1 MDITDSIVSYRRHL
15 KRRNY
20 SIHTIK
26 NYMNVLKHF
35 VVWVNVPLEEVDH
48 AKVLLYIDWLIGKRH
63 KAKTINCHLACVSGF
78 YQYLH
83 HERGMKIKNPVK
95 KGYSLRLPKPLPRYV
110 KDEELKLFFMAVK
123 TRRDRA
129 MFMLMLRCGLRVEEV
144 AHLTRAAIDFKRRHI
159 LVLNGKGGK
168 GRVVYL
174 SNDAYDALLSYLE
187 IRPAVKTKK
196 LFLVEKGLYRGNPL
210 SVRGI
215 QKRMEYYARKA
226 GIRISCHHLRH
237 TMATQLLNAD
247 AELATIQDL
256 LGHNWV
262 TTTQRY
268 CKVSNMKVQR
278 DYYKAIEVVMERTA
292 IENTAPD

>member
-48 AKVLLYIDWLIGKRH
+48 EKVLLYIDWLIGKRL

-83 HERGMKIKNPVK
+83 HERGMKINNPVK

-123 TRRDRA
+123 TKRDRA

-159 LVLNGKGGK
+159 IVLNGKGGK
-168 GRVVYL
+168 VRVVYL

-226 GIRISCHHLRH
+226 GVRISCHHLRH

-278 DYYKAIEVVMERTA
+278 DYYKAIEIVMQRTSV
-292 IENTAPD
+292 ENTAPD

>member
-48 AKVLLYIDWLIGKRH
+48 EKVLLYIDWLIGKRL

-95 KGYSLRLPKPLPRYV
+95 SGYSLRLPKPLPRYV

-159 LVLNGKGGK
+159 IVLNGKGGK

-174 SNDAYDALLSYLE
+174 SNDAYDALLSYLK

-226 GIRISCHHLRH
+226 GVRISCHHLRH

-278 DYYKAIEVVMERTA
+278 DYYKAIEIVMERTA
-292 IENTAPD
+292 IENTGPD

>member
-1 MDITDSIVSYRRHL
+1 
-15 KRRNY
+15 
-20 SIHTIK
+20 
-26 NYMNVLKHF
+26 MNVLKHF

-48 AKVLLYIDWLIGKRH
+48 EKVLLYIDWLIGKRL

-83 HERGMKIKNPVK
+83 HERGMKMKNPVK

-110 KDEELKLFFMAVK
+110 KDEELKFFFMAVK

-159 LVLNGKGGK
+159 IVLNGKGGK

-174 SNDAYDALLSYLE
+174 SNDAYDALLFYLE
-187 IRPAVKTKK
+187 IRPVVKTKK
-196 LFLVEKGLYRGNPL
+196 LFLVEKGLYRGNPI

-226 GIRISCHHLRH
+226 GVRISCHHLRH

-278 DYYKAIEVVMERTA
+278 DYYKAIEIVMQRTSV
-292 IENTAPD
+292 ENTAPD

>member
-35 VVWVNVPLEEVDH
+35 VVWVNVPLEEVNH
-48 AKVLLYIDWLIGKRH
+48 EKVLLYIDWLIGKRH

-110 KDEELKLFFMAVK
+110 KDEELKVFFMAVK

-159 LVLNGKGGK
+159 LVVNGKGGK

-174 SNDAYDALLSYLE
+174 SNDAYDALLSYLV
-187 IRPAVKTKK
+187 IRPVVKTKK
-196 LFLVEKGLYRGNPL
+196 LFLVEKGVYRGHPL

-226 GIRISCHHLRH
+226 GVRISCHHLRH

-278 DYYKAIEVVMERTA
+278 DYYKAIEIVMQRTSV
-292 IENTAPD
+292 ENTAPD

>member
-48 AKVLLYIDWLIGKRH
+48 EKVLLYIDWLIGKRL

-95 KGYSLRLPKPLPRYV
+95 SGYSLRLPKPLPRYV

-159 LVLNGKGGK
+159 IVLNGKGGK

-174 SNDAYDALLSYLE
+174 SNDAYDALLSYLK

-226 GIRISCHHLRH
+226 GVRISCHHLRH

-278 DYYKAIEVVMERTA
+278 DYYKAIEIVMERTA

>member
-20 SIHTIK
+20 SSHTIK

-48 AKVLLYIDWLIGKRH
+48 EKVLLYIDWLIGKRL
-63 KAKTINCHLACVSGF
+63 KAKTINCHLACISGF

-83 HERGMKIKNPVK
+83 HERGMKVKNPVK

-159 LVLNGKGGK
+159 IVLNGKGGK

-174 SNDAYDALLSYLE
+174 SNDAYDALLSYLK

-226 GIRISCHHLRH
+226 GVRISCHHLRH

-278 DYYKAIEVVMERTA
+278 DYYKAIEIVMERTSV
-292 IENTAPD
+292 ENTAPD

>member
-1 MDITDSIVSYRRHL
+1 MEITDSIVSYRRHL

-48 AKVLLYIDWLIGKRH
+48 EKVLSYIDWLIGKRL

-159 LVLNGKGGK
+159 VVLNGKGGK

-174 SNDAYDALLSYLE
+174 SNDAYDALLSYLD
-187 IRPAVKTKK
+187 IRPAVKTQK
-196 LFLVEKGLYRGNPL
+196 LFLVEKGLYRGNPI

-226 GIRISCHHLRH
+226 GVRISCHHLRH

-278 DYYKAIEVVMERTA
+278 DYYKAIEIVMQRTSV
-292 IENTAPD
+292 ENTAPD

>member
-1 MDITDSIVSYRRHL
+1 MDITNSIVSYRRHL

-20 SIHTIK
+20 SAHTIK

-35 VVWVNVPLEEVDH
+35 VVWVDVPLEEVDH
-48 AKVLLYIDWLIGKRH
+48 EKVGLYVDWLIGKRL
-63 KAKTINCHLACVSGF
+63 KAKTINCHLACISAF

-83 HERGMKIKNPVK
+83 HEREMKIKNPVK
-95 KGYSLRLPKPLPRYV
+95 RGFSLRLPKPLPRYL
-110 KDEELKLFFMAVK
+110 KDEELNLFFGVVK

-129 MFMLMLRCGLRVEEV
+129 MCMLMLRCGLRVEEV
-144 AHLTRAAIDFKRRHI
+144 AYLTRSAIDFARRQI
-159 LVLNGKGGK
+159 VVVNGKGGK
-168 GRVVYL
+168 GRVVYI
-174 SNDAYDALLSYLE
+174 SNDAYDALMAYLAV
-187 IRPAVKTKK
+187 RPVNKTQR
-196 LFLVEKGLYRGNPL
+196 LFLVEKGACKGQPI

-215 QKRMEYYARKA
+215 QKRIEYYGKKARVH
-226 GIRISCHHLRH
+226 ISCHQLRH

-268 CKVSNMKVQR
+268 CKVSNVKVQR
-278 DYYKAIEVVMERTA
+278 DYYKAIEIVMERT
-292 IENTAPD
+292 TPDWGR

>member
-48 AKVLLYIDWLIGKRH
+48 EKVLLYIDWLIGKRL

-83 HERGMKIKNPVK
+83 HERGMKINNPVK

-123 TRRDRA
+123 TKRDRA

-159 LVLNGKGGK
+159 IVLNGKGGK

-174 SNDAYDALLSYLE
+174 SNDAYDALLFYLE
-187 IRPAVKTKK
+187 IRPVVKTKK
-196 LFLVEKGLYRGNPL
+196 LFLVEKGLYRGNPI

-226 GIRISCHHLRH
+226 GVRISCHHLRH

-278 DYYKAIEVVMERTA
+278 DYYKAIEIVMQRTSV
-292 IENTAPD
+292 ENTAPD

>member
-159 LVLNGKGGK
+159 IVLNGKGGK

-174 SNDAYDALLSYLE
+174 SNDAYDALLFYLE
-187 IRPAVKTKK
+187 IRPVVKTKK
-196 LFLVEKGLYRGNPL
+196 LFLVEKGLYRGNPI

-226 GIRISCHHLRH
+226 GVRISCHHLRH

-278 DYYKAIEVVMERTA
+278 DYYKAIEIVMQRTSV
-292 IENTAPD
+292 ENTAPD

>member
-48 AKVLLYIDWLIGKRH
+48 EKVLLYIDWLIGKRL

-83 HERGMKIKNPVK
+83 HERGMKINNPVK

-123 TRRDRA
+123 TKRDRA

-159 LVLNGKGGK
+159 IVLNGKGGK

-226 GIRISCHHLRH
+226 GVRISCHHLRH

-278 DYYKAIEVVMERTA
+278 DYYKAIEIVMQRTSV
-292 IENTAPD
+292 ENTAPD

>member
-48 AKVLLYIDWLIGKRH
+48 EKVLLYIDWLIGKRL

-83 HERGMKIKNPVK
+83 HERGMKINNPVK

-123 TRRDRA
+123 TKRDRA

-159 LVLNGKGGK
+159 IVLNGKGGK

-226 GIRISCHHLRH
+226 GVRISCHHLRH

-278 DYYKAIEVVMERTA
+278 DYYKAMDIVMQRTSV
-292 IENTAPD
+292 ENTAPD